1 MKAIKSQNQMKQL
14 KAFSI
19 LSMLLF
25 LFLLTSS
32 SAVNAQESSSK
43 SGSSVNSMLF
53 TLVSEQFAEELTKM
67 APTPYETNVL
77 ISYSI
82 PEKEEVIVVIYDE
95 YGNAI
100 KHPVYGPKS
109 AGSYSEN
116 IGLDDLK
123 EGIYYYRLTIGSYS
137 DVKKIMIVDYN

>member
-1 MKAIKSQNQMKQL
+1 MKAIKSQKQMKQL
-14 KAFSI
+14 TAV

-25 LFLLTSS
+25 LFLLTSAS
-32 SAVNAQESSSK
+32 TTNAQESSSK

-53 TLVSEQFAEELTKM
+53 SLVSEQFAEELTKM
-67 APTPYETNVL
+67 APTPYENNAL

-100 KHPVYGPKS
+100 KHPVFGTKI
-109 AGSYSEN
+109 AGSYSED
-116 IGLDDLK
+116 IGLDKLK
-123 EGIYYYRLTIGSYS
+123 DGKIYYYRLTIGSYS
-137 DVKKIMIVDYN
+137 DVKKIMLVDYN